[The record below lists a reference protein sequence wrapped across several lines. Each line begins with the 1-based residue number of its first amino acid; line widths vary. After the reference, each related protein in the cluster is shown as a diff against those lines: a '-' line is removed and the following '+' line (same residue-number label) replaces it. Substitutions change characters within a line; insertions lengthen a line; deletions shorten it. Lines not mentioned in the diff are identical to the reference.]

1 MDALGL
7 LPTRRTTRLLKLVW
21 PFMVVVL
28 LQTMIGSGSFF
39 ILSGVRAYVGGESLW
54 SKGQK
59 DAIHYLQLYGQSRD
73 PEDYERYRTAI
84 AIPQGDRTFRAALD
98 LSQPDLELARAGAL
112 QGGIHP
118 DDVGALVW
126 LYRYFHEYSYFDQA
140 VKMWI
145 IGDAYLD
152 QLEQLADEMSAK
164 IRANDVRPG
173 DLSYWNSRIQAI
185 NDGVTPAAM
194 AFSAAL
200 GQGSRMIMWVLLIT
214 NCLTGLALILLAVWR
229 TRKLLHQQRAFESA
243 LDTERERAQ
252 TTLAAIGDGVVTL
265 DEHECI
271 AYFNPAA
278 ERLIGWDNS
287 MAVGLPLRSLLRV
300 LDESSQVEGLPLV
313 GQILRGEVDGG
324 SETSKLIQRLDGTS
338 VAVTLVAT
346 PIHAEGRVVGV
357 VLVLHDMTRE
367 RQYMA
372 SLSWQATHDALTG
385 LTNRR
390 EFEFRLK
397 QALESSADSHDQ
409 HSLMYLDLDQ
419 FKLVND
425 TCGHAAGDELLRQ
438 VCSVLQQCLREGD
451 TLARLGGDEFGIL
464 LEHCPPD
471 MAVQIAERIRLT
483 VQALHF
489 MWEGRGFN
497 ITVSIGVVHI
507 SAMLV
512 SVEEALR
519 CADMACYMAKEKGR
533 NRAQVFRPDDTE
545 LSNRVGEMAWVQR
558 IRLGMEEERFCLYA
572 QSIFP
577 VDDRVMEGA
586 HVELL
591 LRLND
596 ECGRLVAPIN
606 FIPAA
611 ERYGLM
617 PDIDRWV
624 VENAFKILA
633 ERIAEGG
640 YEPIHTCAI
649 NLSGAT
655 IGDDTFLDFL
665 REVQPRYGIEPS
677 SVCFEITETSAIAN
691 LVNATRFIQ
700 ELKALGYRFSLD
712 DFCAGMSSF
721 VYLKHLPVDYLKI
734 DGSFIKDMLED
745 PIDRA
750 MVQVINQIGHV
761 MGKRTVAEFV
771 ETQEILEVLREI
783 GIDYAQGYGLA
794 RPQPFNR
801 SFLRETHVAAVAT
814 DTTSGR

>member
-1 MDALGL
+1 MA
-7 LPTRRTTRLLKLVW
+7 
-21 PFMVVVL
+21 VVL
-28 LQTMIGSGSFF
+28 LQALIGGGSLF

-59 DAIHYLQLYGQSRD
+59 DAIHYLLLYGQARD
-73 PEDYERYRTAI
+73 PDDYQRYKAAI
-84 AIPQGDRTFRAALD
+84 AIPLGDRTFRAALD
-98 LSQPDLELARAGAL
+98 RNPPDIELARRGAL
-112 QGGIHP
+112 DGGNHP
-118 DDVGALVW
+118 GDVDSLIW
-126 LYRYFHEYSYFDQA
+126 LYRYFHQYSYFDEA
-140 VKMWI
+140 VRRWI
-145 IGDAYLD
+145 VGDTYLD
-152 QLEQLADEMSAK
+152 QLEQLAGEMHMRIQSGTVSA
-164 IRANDVRPG
+164 G
-173 DLSYWNSRIQAI
+173 DLSYWNTRIQSI

-200 GQGSRMIMWVLLIT
+200 GEGSRVLMWGLLVI
-214 NCLTGLALILLAVWR
+214 NCLAGLALILLAVWR
-229 TRKLLHQQRAFESA
+229 TRKLLRQQRAFESA
-243 LDTERERAQ
+243 LDTEKERAQ

-265 DEHECI
+265 DAQECI

-278 ERLIGWDNS
+278 ERMIGWDS
-287 MAVGLPLRSLLRV
+287 ALAVGLPLRSLLRV
-300 LDESSQVEGLPLV
+300 IDENTQEEGLPLL

-324 SETSKLIQRLDGTS
+324 SESSKLIQRLDGTT
-338 VAVTLVAT
+338 VAVTLMGT
-346 PIHAEGRVVGV
+346 PVHAEGRVVGV
-357 VLVLHDMTRE
+357 VLVMHDMTRE

-397 QALESSADSHDQ
+397 QALERSAHMDDRHA
-409 HSLMYLDLDQ
+409 LMYLDLDQ

-464 LEHCPPD
+464 LENCPPD
-471 MAVQIAERIRLT
+471 MAEQIGERIRLT
-483 VQALHF
+483 VQSLHF
-489 MWEGRGFN
+489 IWETRPFN
-497 ITVSIGVVHI
+497 ITVSIGVVNV
-507 SAMLV
+507 SSLLV

-533 NRAQVFRPDDTE
+533 NRAQVFRQDDTE
-545 LSNRVGEMAWVQR
+545 LSTRVGEMAWVQR
-558 IRLGMEEERFCLYA
+558 IRLALEEERFCLYA

-577 VDDRVMEGA
+577 VDPHAEEGA

-596 ECGRLVAPIN
+596 ESGRLVAPIN

-617 PDIDRWV
+617 PEIDRWV
-624 VENAFKILA
+624 VESAFKTLA
-633 ERIAEGG
+633 ARAAEGA

-665 REVQPRYGIEPS
+665 RELQPRYGIPPGTI
-677 SVCFEITETSAIAN
+677 CFEITETNAIAN

-700 ELKALGYRFSLD
+700 ELKTLGYRFSLD

-771 ETQEILEVLREI
+771 ESLEILDVLREI
-783 GIDYAQGYGLA
+783 GIDYAQGYALA
-794 RPQPFNR
+794 KPQPFNR
-801 SFLRETHVAAVAT
+801 TFLREVQSKAYESN
-814 DTTSGR
+814 TTSGR

>member
-1 MDALGL
+1 MGL

-28 LQTMIGSGSFF
+28 LQALIGGGSLY

-59 DAIHYLQLYGQSRD
+59 DAIHYLQIYSQSRD
-73 PEDYERYRTAI
+73 SADYERYRTAM

-98 LSQPDLELARAGAL
+98 LDVPDLELARVGAL
-112 QGGIHP
+112 QGGNHP
-118 DDVGALVW
+118 DDVGALIW
-126 LYRYFHEYSYFDQA
+126 LYRYFHEYSYFDEA
-140 VKMWI
+140 VKKWI
-145 IGDAYLD
+145 VGDAYLD
-152 QLEQLADEMSAK
+152 QLEQLGDEMHAK
-164 IRANDVRPG
+164 IRANDVSAG
-173 DLSYWNSRIQAI
+173 DVSYWDSRIQAI

-200 GQGSRMIMWVLLIT
+200 GQGSRMLMWVLLVA
-214 NCLTGLALILLAVWR
+214 NGLIGLSLILLAVWR
-229 TRKLLHQQRAFESA
+229 TRKLLRQQRAFESA
-243 LDTERERAQ
+243 LDTEKERAQ

-265 DEHECI
+265 DEYECI

-278 ERLIGWDNS
+278 ERMIGWDNS

-300 LDESSQVEGLPLV
+300 LDESSQEEGLPLV
-313 GQILRGEVDGG
+313 GQILRGDVEGG

-346 PIHAEGRVVGV
+346 PIHAEGRVAGV

-390 EFEFRLK
+390 EFEYRLK
-397 QALESSADSHDQ
+397 HALESSADTHGQ

-464 LEHCPPD
+464 LENCPPD
-471 MAVQIAERIRLT
+471 LAVQIAERIRLT

-507 SAMLV
+507 SALLV

-558 IRLGMEEERFCLYA
+558 IRLALEEQRFCLYA

-624 VENAFKILA
+624 VSHAFETLA
-633 ERIAEGG
+633 MRIADGG

-801 SFLRETHVAAVAT
+801 NFLRTAARVT
-814 DTTSGR
+814 VESNTTSGR

>member
-1 MDALGL
+1 MGL
-7 LPTRRTTRLLKLVW
+7 LPTRRTMRLLKLVW

-28 LQTMIGSGSFF
+28 LQALVGGGSLY

-59 DAIHYLQLYGQSRD
+59 DAIHYLQLYGQTRD
-73 PEDYERYRTAI
+73 PADYERYRTAI

-112 QGGIHP
+112 QGGNHP
-118 DDVGALVW
+118 DDVGALIW
-126 LYRYFHEYSYFDQA
+126 LYRYFHEFSYFDQA

-152 QLEQLADEMSAK
+152 QLEQLADEMHAR

-173 DLSYWNSRIQAI
+173 DLSYWNSRVQAI

-200 GQGSRMIMWVLLIT
+200 GQGSRMILRVLLAA
-214 NCLTGLALILLAVWR
+214 NCLTGIALILLAVWR
-229 TRKLLHQQRAFESA
+229 TRKLLHQQRAFQSA
-243 LDTERERAQ
+243 LDTEKERAQ

-265 DEHECI
+265 DEYECI

-300 LDESSQVEGLPLV
+300 LDENSQAEGLPLV
-313 GQILRGEVDGG
+313 GQILRGEVEGG

-346 PIHAEGRVVGV
+346 PIHAEGRVAGV

-438 VCSVLQQCLREGD
+438 VCSVLQQCLRDGD

-507 SAMLV
+507 SALLV

-558 IRLGMEEERFCLYA
+558 IRLALEEQRFCLYA

-577 VDDRVMEGA
+577 VDERVMEGA

-617 PDIDRWV
+617 PEIDRWV
-624 VENAFKILA
+624 VENAFRTLA
-633 ERIAEGG
+633 ERLADGG

-665 REVQPRYGIEPS
+665 REVQPRYCIEPA
-677 SVCFEITETSAIAN
+677 SVCFEITETNAIAN

-794 RPQPFNR
+794 RPLPFNR
-801 SFLRETHVAAVAT
+801 SFLRETHVSAVAS

>member
-1 MDALGL
+1 MA
-7 LPTRRTTRLLKLVW
+7 
-21 PFMVVVL
+21 VVL
-28 LQTMIGSGSFF
+28 LQALIAAGSLY

-59 DAIHYLQLYGQSRD
+59 DAIHYLQRYGQTRA
-73 PEDYERYRTAI
+73 PEDYRRYQTAI
-84 AIPQGDRTFRAALD
+84 AIPLGDRTFRTALD
-98 LSQPDLELARAGAL
+98 QDPPDIELARQGAL
-112 QGGIHP
+112 EGGNHP
-118 DDVGALVW
+118 DDVNSLIW
-126 LYRYFHEYSYFDQA
+126 LYRYFHEYSFFDEA
-140 VKMWI
+140 VKRWI
-145 IGDAYLD
+145 IGDTYLD
-152 QLEQLADEMSAK
+152 QLLQVADEMHGS
-164 IRANDVRPG
+164 IRAGTVNPG
-173 DLSYWNSRIQAI
+173 DLSYWNDRIQGI

-200 GQGSRMIMWVLLIT
+200 GKGSRMLMWVLLVI
-214 NCLTGLALILLAVWR
+214 NCLAGLALILLAIWR
-229 TRKLLHQQRAFESA
+229 TLKLVHQQRVFESA

-265 DEHECI
+265 DAQECI

-278 ERLIGWDNS
+278 ERLIGWDS
-287 MAVGLPLRSLLRV
+287 AMAVGLPLRSLLRII
-300 LDESSQVEGLPLV
+300 DEADQEEGLPLV

-324 SETSKLIQRLDGTS
+324 SESSKLIQRLDGTS
-338 VAVTLVAT
+338 VAVTLVGT
-346 PIHAEGRVVGV
+346 PIHADGKVVGV
-357 VLVLHDMTRE
+357 VLVMHDMTRE

-397 QALESSADSHDQ
+397 QAMERSVHMDDRHA
-409 HSLMYLDLDQ
+409 LMYLDLDQ

-438 VCSVLQQCLREGD
+438 VCSVLQQCLRDGD

-464 LEHCPPD
+464 LENCPPE
-471 MAVQIAERIRLT
+471 MAEQIGERIRLT
-483 VQALHF
+483 VQGLHF
-489 MWEGRGFN
+489 IWETRPFN
-497 ITVSIGVVHI
+497 ITVSIGVVHV
-507 SAMLV
+507 SSMLV

-545 LSNRVGEMAWVQR
+545 LSTRVGEMAWVQR
-558 IRLGMEEERFCLYA
+558 IRLALDEERFCLYG
-572 QSIFP
+572 QPIYP
-577 VDDRVMEGA
+577 VDPDAQEGA

-596 ECGRLVAPIN
+596 ESGRLVAPIN

-617 PDIDRWV
+617 TEIDRWV

-633 ERIAEGG
+633 ARALEGD

-665 REVQPRYGIEPS
+665 RDLQPRYGIAPAS
-677 SVCFEITETSAIAN
+677 ICFEVTETSAIAN

-771 ETQEILEVLREI
+771 ESQEILEVLREI
-783 GIDYAQGYGLA
+783 GVDYAQGYGLA
-794 RPQPFNR
+794 RPQPFTR
-801 SFLRETHVAAVAT
+801 SFLREAEMAT
-814 DTTSGR
+814 AGANTTSGR